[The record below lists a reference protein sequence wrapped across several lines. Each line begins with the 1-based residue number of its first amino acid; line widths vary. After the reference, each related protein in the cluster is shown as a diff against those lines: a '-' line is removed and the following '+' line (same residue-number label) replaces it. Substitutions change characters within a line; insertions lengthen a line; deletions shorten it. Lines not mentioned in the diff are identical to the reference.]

1 MTKEEREM
9 IDWAEKVQEDYKSD
23 MISARREGRAEAAA
37 DAKAERLKSA
47 RRMKAE
53 GFDIAFI
60 LKFIKLTP
68 EEVEQI

>member
-47 RRMKAE
+47 SKLKTKGISNSEIA
-53 GFDIAFI
+53 DI
-60 LKFIKLTP
+60 LGLT
-68 EEVEQI
+68 EQEVTGA